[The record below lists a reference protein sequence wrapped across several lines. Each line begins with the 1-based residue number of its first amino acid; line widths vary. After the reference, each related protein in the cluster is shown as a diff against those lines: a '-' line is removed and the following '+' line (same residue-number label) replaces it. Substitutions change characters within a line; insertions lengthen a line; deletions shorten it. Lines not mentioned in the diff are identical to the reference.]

1 MVRILLGGA
10 AICVMVVGLVIGG
23 GQPAVAV
30 AKENLPLIS
39 YDAFEFG
46 FRGPDR
52 LDPGMVSLQVV
63 NTGKH
68 AHQMQLVK
76 LEEGHTAA
84 DFAAEVKAEP
94 RRIPRW
100 SRLVGGPN
108 GVVEGERASTLQVL
122 TPGDYVLVCWLP
134 DPTGTP
140 HLTLGMTKSITVT
153 AGTPKPAPEITPDVT
168 ITLADY
174 SYTLSKPI
182 TAGTRTIKVV
192 NQGQQVHE
200 ALVVQLPPKASIKAF
215 GETLAPGKPSAG
227 SSPGK
232 PVGGVVGLAPGDHAL
247 FQTTFTPGHYGLL
260 CLFPDH
266 ETGQPHFEKG
276 MTLEF
281 DVK

>member
-1 MVRILLGGA
+1 MARILLGCA
-10 AICVMVVGLVIGG
+10 AICVMVIGLVIGG
-23 GQPAVAV
+23 QPSVAV
-30 AKENLPLIS
+30 AKLDIPLIS

-46 FRGPDR
+46 FRGHDR
-52 LDPGMVSLQVV
+52 LDPGMVNLQVV

-68 AHQMQLVK
+68 PHQLQLVK

-84 DFAAEVKAEP
+84 DFAAAVKAEP

-134 DPTGTP
+134 DPTGAT
-140 HLTLGMTKSITVT
+140 HLTLGMTKSVTVT
-153 AGTPKPAPEITPDVT
+153 AGTPKPVPEITPDVT

-182 TAGTRTIKVV
+182 TAGTRTIKVI
-192 NQGQQVHE
+192 NHGLQVHE
-200 ALVVQLPPKASIKAF
+200 ALVVQLPPNASIKAF
-215 GETLAPGKPSAG
+215 GETLTPGRPPAG

-232 PVGGVVGLAPGDHAL
+232 PIGGVVGLAPGDHAL
-247 FQTTFTPGHYGLL
+247 FRMAFTRGHYGLL

-266 ETGQPHFEKG
+266 ETGESHFEKG